1 MKRIRHAISACSTSK
16 FAIVLCTIFLIFDF
30 IAIFFLCDKI
40 ANIIIGITT
49 GLIATISFYIF
60 TRYTESIATIFE
72 IQHLTTILIDD
83 ISNIYNE
90 AKNIDMMI
98 KTINDYQFN
107 VSFLSNKI
115 VYKDDIFDLLKKIK
129 ALNDKIKSPNNDYS
143 KEIAEIKDAR
153 DFLLD

>member
-1 MKRIRHAISACSTSK
+1 MFQLHFTMR
-16 FAIVLCTIFLIFDF
+16 L
-30 IAIFFLCDKI
+30 FFLCDKI

>member
-1 MKRIRHAISACSTSK
+1 MR
-16 FAIVLCTIFLIFDF
+16 L
-30 IAIFFLCDKI
+30 FFLCDKI